1 MAAEKLYGCAVNNT
15 QTNGE
20 GLDSLLEE
28 QRFISGVRLDV
39 LLERL
44 VLHERV
50 IRPDSM

>member
-1 MAAEKLYGCAVNNT
+1 MAAEKLYACAINDT

-20 GLDSLLEE
+20 GIDSLLEE
-28 QRFISGVRLDV
+28 HRFISGIRLDV

-50 IRPDSM
+50 IRSDSR